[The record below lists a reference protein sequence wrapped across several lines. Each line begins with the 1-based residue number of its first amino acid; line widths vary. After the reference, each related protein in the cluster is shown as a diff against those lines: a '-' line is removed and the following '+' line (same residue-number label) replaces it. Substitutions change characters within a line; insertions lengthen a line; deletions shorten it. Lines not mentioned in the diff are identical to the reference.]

1 MKTFP
6 IEFHILDDENE
17 NRLVAKVK
25 GFDEDSIELTINDF
39 LLSSDDEIDKLAD
52 SLKKCLKMYQV
63 GFKWYYNLMLHKFY

>member
-52 SLKKCLKMYQV
+52 SLKKCLKIYQ
-63 GFKWYYNLMLHKFY
+63 GGLK

>member
-6 IEFHILDDENE
+6 VKFQILDDENE
-17 NRLVAKVK
+17 HRLIATIK

-52 SLKKCLKMYQV
+52 SLKKCLKMYQA
-63 GFKWYYNLMLHKFY
+63 GLDDTAT

>member
-1 MKTFP
+1 MKIFP

-52 SLKKCLKMYQV
+52 SLKKCLKMYQA
-63 GFKWYYNLMLHKFY
+63 GLDDA

>member
-1 MKTFP
+1 MKIFP

-39 LLSSDDEIDKLAD
+39 LLSSDEEIDKLAD
-52 SLKKCLKMYQV
+52 SLKKCLKMYQ
-63 GFKWYYNLMLHKFY
+63 GGLK

>member
-1 MKTFP
+1 MKIFP

-52 SLKKCLKMYQV
+52 NLKKCLKMYQV
-63 GFKWYYNLMLHKFY
+63 GLNDTTT

>member
-39 LLSSDDEIDKLAD
+39 LLSSDEEIDKLAD
-52 SLKKCLKMYQV
+52 SLKKCLKMYQ
-63 GFKWYYNLMLHKFY
+63 GGLKWKK

>member
-6 IEFHILDDENE
+6 VEFQILDDENE

-63 GFKWYYNLMLHKFY
+63 GLNDTTT

>member
-6 IEFHILDDENE
+6 VEFQILDDENE
-17 NRLVAKVK
+17 HRLIGKVK

-39 LLSSDDEIDKLAD
+39 LLSLDEEIDKLAE

-63 GFKWYYNLMLHKFY
+63 GLNDTTT

>member
-25 GFDEDSIELTINDF
+25 GFDEDSIEITINDF
-39 LLSSDDEIDKLAD
+39 LLSSDEEIDKLAD
-52 SLKKCLKMYQV
+52 SLKKCLKMYQ
-63 GFKWYYNLMLHKFY
+63 GGLK

>member
-6 IEFHILDDENE
+6 VEFHILDDENE

-52 SLKKCLKMYQV
+52 SLQKCLKMYQ
-63 GFKWYYNLMLHKFY
+63 GGLK

>member
-6 IEFHILDDENE
+6 MEFQILDDENE
-17 NRLVAKVK
+17 HRLIGKVK

-39 LLSSDDEIDKLAD
+39 LLSSNEEIDKLAD

-63 GFKWYYNLMLHKFY
+63 GLNDTTT

>member
-6 IEFHILDDENE
+6 VEFQILDDENE

-52 SLKKCLKMYQV
+52 SLKKCLKMYQ
-63 GFKWYYNLMLHKFY
+63 GGLK

>member
-6 IEFHILDDENE
+6 AKKFLDKYKD
-17 NRLVAKVK
+17 VK

-52 SLKKCLKMYQV
+52 SLKKCLKMYQA
-63 GFKWYYNLMLHKFY
+63 GLNDT

>member
-6 IEFHILDDENE
+6 VEFQILDDENE
-17 NRLVAKVK
+17 HRLIGKVK

-52 SLKKCLKMYQV
+52 NLKKCLKMYQV
-63 GFKWYYNLMLHKFY
+63 GLNDTTT

>member
-63 GFKWYYNLMLHKFY
+63 GFK

>member
-6 IEFHILDDENE
+6 IEFHILDDENK

-52 SLKKCLKMYQV
+52 SLKKCLKIYQV
-63 GFKWYYNLMLHKFY
+63 GLNDTTT